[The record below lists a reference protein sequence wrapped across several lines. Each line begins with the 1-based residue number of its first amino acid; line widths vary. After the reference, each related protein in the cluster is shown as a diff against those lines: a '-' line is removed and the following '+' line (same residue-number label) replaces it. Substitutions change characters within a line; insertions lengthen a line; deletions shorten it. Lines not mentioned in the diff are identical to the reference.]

1 MDIKDMIMKEH
12 NYASLILLATVIA
25 VFFGT
30 AIITTACNPDQS
42 EMALETEIVDTANQS
57 VSTTESLSETTAGTT
72 VPTNGNP
79 TSGTTSGTT
88 TGTTSGVTTSN
99 NPVTPTT
106 ETTTVA
112 TTESITEA
120 TTTTTTEATTVE
132 TTTEATTTTT
142 EATTVETTVETTPTT
157 TAAYRTGVDVKI
169 HIEYITD
176 WESGASEERW
186 YTVHNVDP
194 NVNWGASDTKAENA
208 LVAEYGLDRD
218 AISDIHEKIVVATY
232 WSDGSVT

>member
-1 MDIKDMIMKEH
+1 MKEH

-57 VSTTESLSETTAGTT
+57 VSTTESFSGTTSGTTVGTT

-79 TSGTTSGTT
+79 TSGTTTGTTSGTT
-88 TGTTSGVTTSN
+88 TGTTTSN
-99 NPVTPTT
+99 DPVTPTT
-106 ETTTVA
+106 ETTTVE
-112 TTESITEA
+112 TTTEA
-120 TTTTTTEATTVE
+120 TTATTEATTVE

-142 EATTVETTVETTPTT
+142 TEATTVETTEATTVETT
-157 TAAYRTGVDVKI
+157 ADYRTGVDVKI
-169 HIEYITD
+169 QFWYDDDKDITTD
-176 WESGASEERW
+176 EVELIKV
-186 YTVHNVDP
+186 VHNVDP
-194 NVNWGASDTKAENA
+194 NVNWAADDNEAENA
-208 LVAEYGLDRD
+208 LAAEYGYDKD
-218 AISDIHEKIVVATY
+218 WFAGIGYKKVVATY

>member
-1 MDIKDMIMKEH
+1 MKEH

-25 VFFGT
+25 TFFGT

-57 VSTTESLSETTAGTT
+57 VSTTESLSGTTVTTTT

-79 TSGTTSGTT
+79 TSGTTTGTTSGTT
-88 TGTTSGVTTSN
+88 TGATTSN
-99 NPVTPTT
+99 DPVTPATEATT
-106 ETTTVA
+106 VETT
-112 TTESITEA
+112 TEA

-132 TTTEATTTTT
+132 TTTEATT

-157 TAAYRTGVDVKI
+157 TAAYKTGVDVEI

-194 NVNWGASDTKAENA
+194 NVNWSASDTKAEQA
-208 LVAEYGLDRD
+208 LINEYGLD
-218 AISDIHEKIVVATY
+218 SDLIAGIHEKTVVATY

>member
-1 MDIKDMIMKEH
+1 MKEH

-25 VFFGT
+25 TFFGT

-57 VSTTESLSETTAGTT
+57 VSTTESLSGTTVTTT

-88 TGTTSGVTTSN
+88 TGTTSGATTGTTTSN
-99 NPVTPTT
+99 DPVTSTT
-106 ETTTVA
+106 EATTVA
-112 TTESITEA
+112 TTET

-142 EATTVETTVETTPTT
+142 TEATTEATTVETTVETT
-157 TAAYRTGVDVKI
+157 AAYITGVDVKI

-194 NVNWGASDTKAENA
+194 NVNWPASDTKAKDA

-218 AISDIHEKIVVATY
+218 AIVSCMEKGVVATH
-232 WSDGSVT
+232 WSDGSTT

>member
-57 VSTTESLSETTAGTT
+57 VSTTESLSGTTVVTT

-88 TGTTSGVTTSN
+88 AGTTSGTTTSN
-99 NPVTPTT
+99 DPVTPTT
-106 ETTTVA
+106 EATTVA
-112 TTESITEA
+112 TTTEV
-120 TTTTTTEATTVE
+120 TTEATTVE
-132 TTTEATTTTT
+132 TTTEATAEATT

-169 HIEYITD
+169 HIEYVID

-194 NVNWGASDTKAENA
+194 NVNWPASDTKAKDA
-208 LVAEYGLDRD
+208 LVAEYSLDRD
-218 AISDIHEKIVVATY
+218 AIVSCMEKGVVATY

>member
-25 VFFGT
+25 TFFGT

-57 VSTTESLSETTAGTT
+57 VSTTESLSGTT
-72 VPTNGNP
+72 VTTTVPINGKP
-79 TSGTTSGTT
+79 TSGTTAETASET
-88 TGTTSGVTTSN
+88 TTSN
-99 NPVTPTT
+99 DPVTPTT
-106 ETTTVA
+106 EATTVVTTTEV
-112 TTESITEA
+112 

-132 TTTEATTTTT
+132 TTAEATTTTTT

-157 TAAYRTGVDVKI
+157 TAAYITGVDVKI

-194 NVNWGASDTKAENA
+194 NVNWPASDTKAEDA

-218 AISDIHEKIVVATY
+218 AIAGVGSKTVVATY